1 MFSVSGNRFR
11 AAKESVILCPMRP
24 LITMLVCAASVTAS
38 PRILIKLDPSTGS
51 APRDGRLILIV
62 SKEMNGEPRSQVTW
76 GLKTQQI
83 FGKDVE
89 GWKPGDTVEMSAETP
104 GDPLRTLADLPIGT
118 YNVQAVLNV
127 YETFHRADGH
137 IVKVH
142 PDHGEGQQW
151 NKSPGNL
158 YSKPQ
163 RIQIA
168 PSPVVE
174 INLTETM
181 PRVDLPKDTKYV
193 HHLRIQSKL
202 LSQFWGAPVFVEA
215 TVLVPRDF
223 DSSNQHY
230 PVAFLQTHFGGDF
243 FLFRES
249 PPDAKAPQRDV
260 IAYQFYQDWT
270 SGRLPRMLVVVTT
283 HPTPY
288 YDDSY
293 GVNTANAGPYG
304 DALTQELYP
313 AIERRFRAIGE
324 PWARVVFGGSTGGWM
339 TLAQQIFYPEYFGGA
354 WGFCPDPVDFHAFQT
369 VNLYEDRNAYYDE
382 GPFQRFPKLGARLPD
397 DHILFTMESFGRQ
410 EGILGTRGR
419 SGGQMDAFN
428 ATFGPTDS
436 DGYPAKLWDAESGAI
451 NPDVARYWR
460 EHYDLT
466 AYLQRN
472 WDRIGRSL
480 VGKLHVTAGTKD
492 TFYLDAA
499 AHRMQDFLE
508 GTKLPGKGPYYAG
521 SFDYGIDKPHC
532 YVGEIPQGVPMLSY
546 YVRVFG
552 DYIRDSAPKGADLTW
567 R

>member
-89 GWKPGDTVEMSAETP
+89 GWKPGDTVEMSAEAP

-293 GVNTANAGPYG
+293 GVNTAMP
-304 DALTQELYP
+304 
-313 AIERRFRAIGE
+313 
-324 PWARVVFGGSTGGWM
+324 
-339 TLAQQIFYPEYFGGA
+339 
-354 WGFCPDPVDFHAFQT
+354 
-369 VNLYEDRNAYYDE
+369 
-382 GPFQRFPKLGARLPD
+382 
-397 DHILFTMESFGRQ
+397 
-410 EGILGTRGR
+410 
-419 SGGQMDAFN
+419 
-428 ATFGPTDS
+428 
-436 DGYPAKLWDAESGAI
+436 
-451 NPDVARYWR
+451 
-460 EHYDLT
+460 DLT
-466 AYLQRN
+466 AMRLRKN
-472 WDRIGRSL
+472 STRRLRGGSARSANLGLESCSAGRR
-480 VGKLHVTAGTKD
+480 GAG
-492 TFYLDAA
+492 
-499 AHRMQDFLE
+499 
-508 GTKLPGKGPYYAG
+508 
-521 SFDYGIDKPHC
+521 
-532 YVGEIPQGVPMLSY
+532 
-546 YVRVFG
+546 
-552 DYIRDSAPKGADLTW
+552 
-567 R
+567 